1 MGLTVRAKG
10 LSDENSFDCGYI
22 TFGQFRIGLAKAYNP
37 EFGDLYERWYH
48 WYHSEEFSSAD
59 FNRMGRLCGS
69 GIGHFL
75 FLSDCDG
82 KLTPQECRAIY
93 NDIKDLHM
101 EMEGHNYGIMKPY
114 NMLEH
119 WKAMFKHCAK
129 RRVNMYFT

>member
-10 LSDENSFDCGYI
+10 LSDEDSFDCGYI
-22 TFGQFRIGLAKAYNP
+22 TFGMFRIELAKAYNH
-37 EFGDLYERWYH
+37 EFGELYQRDILSNDLSRAECDRMYE
-48 WYHSEEFSSAD
+48 
-59 FNRMGRLCGS
+59 LCGR

-75 FLSDCDG
+75 FHSDCDG
-82 KLTPQECRAIY
+82 KLTPQDCRAIY